1 MSNYEHDVP
10 GDWQAAVRFQQAYYE
25 MAFLL
30 YGIPVGTS
38 VIVTSAQDKVL
49 CEAAVEYMN
58 DLKAQS

>member
-1 MSNYEHDVP
+1 MSTYEYDVP
-10 GDWQAAVRFQQAYYE
+10 GDWQAAVRFQQAYAE

-38 VIVTSAQDKVL
+38 IIVTGDQDKFL

-58 DLKAQS
+58 DLKVSK